1 MTLQLKI
8 KIVNNEGINS
18 EDNVKN
24 AKNNFFYI

>member
-1 MTLQLKI
+1 MALQLKI

-18 EDNVKN
+18 KANVKN